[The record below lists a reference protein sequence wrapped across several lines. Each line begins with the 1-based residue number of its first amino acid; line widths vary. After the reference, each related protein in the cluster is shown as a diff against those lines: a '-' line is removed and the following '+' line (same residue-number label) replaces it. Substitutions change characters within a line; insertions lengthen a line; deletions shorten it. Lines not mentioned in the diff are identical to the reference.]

1 MIFGMSLEM
10 GLTFLVLAVT
20 ILLFVTEILRVD
32 VVAVLVILILAWTG
46 LVSPAQALSGL
57 ASNAVVS
64 MAAIMILGRGMERA
78 GVVHK
83 ISRAV
88 LRIAGS
94 DERRLIGITSW
105 VVGLISSFMQ
115 NVGSVALFLPAV
127 LRISKSTR
135 TPASRL
141 LMPMGFAAILGGT
154 LSMVGSSPLI
164 ILNDLLRQ
172 GEEPFGIFSVTPIG
186 VILLGSGIGYFMI
199 FGHRLLPKNSAPV
212 RISVPRRT

>member
-135 TPASRL
+135 TPASR
-141 LMPMGFAAILGGT
+141 
-154 LSMVGSSPLI
+154 V
-164 ILNDLLRQ
+164 
-172 GEEPFGIFSVTPIG
+172 
-186 VILLGSGIGYFMI
+186 
-199 FGHRLLPKNSAPV
+199 
-212 RISVPRRT
+212 